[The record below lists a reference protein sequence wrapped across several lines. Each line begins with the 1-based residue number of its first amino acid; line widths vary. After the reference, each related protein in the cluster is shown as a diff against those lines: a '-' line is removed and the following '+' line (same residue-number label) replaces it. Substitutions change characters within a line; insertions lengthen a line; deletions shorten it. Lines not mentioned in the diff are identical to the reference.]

1 MEQFTSFFVH
11 LEGEK
16 DAKMLNDILKFNNEF
31 VAKECYK
38 EYKADKYPLKRVA
51 IVTCMDTRLV
61 ELLPAALGFKNG
73 DVKIIKNAGG
83 IISHP
88 YGSVMRSLIV
98 AVYSLGVDTIW
109 IIGHTDCG
117 VKHLDVDAL
126 LDKMHKRGINQETID
141 AIRDEGIDYSH
152 WLEGFDSSEEAVISD
167 VKLIN
172 EHPLIPHDIEVKGM
186 IIDSATGA
194 LTLLDC

>member
-1 MEQFTSFFVH
+1 
-11 LEGEK
+11 
-16 DAKMLNDILKFNNEF
+16 MLKDILEFNKEF
-31 VAKECYK
+31 VESESYK
-38 EYKADKYPLKRVA
+38 SYNTTNKYPMKRLA
-51 IVTCMDTRLV
+51 IVTCMDTRLI
-61 ELLPAALGFKNG
+61 ELLPASMGLKNG

-98 AVYSLGVDTIW
+98 AIYSLGVDTIW
-109 IIGHTDCG
+109 IVGHTDCG
-117 VKHLDVDAL
+117 VKHLDVDSL
-126 LDKMHKRGINQETID
+126 LDKMHKRGIDQTTID

-152 WLEGFDSSEEAVISD
+152 WLEGFDSSEEAVMSD

-186 IIDSATGA
+186 IIDSITGE
-194 LTLLDC
+194 LTVLEC